1 MQLDIPRSSTLVAY
15 GLSRKRQISRRT
27 RAMVHTNGNKIAL
40 AMIFRRRSFRFSE
53 QICRFDTAT
62 ITMVK

>member
-1 MQLDIPRSSTLVAY
+1 MPLDIPRSSTLVAY

-40 AMIFRRRSFRFSE
+40 AMIIPTPFLSFL
-53 QICRFDTAT
+53 
-62 ITMVK
+62 